1 MKTRIL
7 QNNLFGGVYTDEF
20 LKKNNNNII
29 NGSLVSTWN
38 LSEVQCNTDIITPIF
53 DNGIWIE
60 SATNEEILELNN
72 KKFKIKRNSLLKK
85 GVVVELN
92 NVEYWF
98 NEEALSNFIGFISV
112 SDKANSLSIKW
123 KTKGKVWNTLS
134 ILDAYQI
141 SFSASQKIQEIYT
154 N

>member
-1 MKTRIL
+1 MKTKIL
-7 QNNLFGGVYTDEF
+7 KNNLFGGVYTDEF
-20 LKKNNNNII
+20 LKKNKDNII

-38 LSEVQCNTDIITPIF
+38 LTDAQCSTDIILPIF
-53 DNGIWIE
+53 ENGFWIE

-98 NEEALSNFIGFISV
+98 NEKSLSNFIGFINV
-112 SDKANSLSIKW
+112 SDKANYLSIKW

-134 ILDAYQI
+134 ISDAYQI
-141 SFSASQKIQEIYT
+141 TFSASQKIQEIYT